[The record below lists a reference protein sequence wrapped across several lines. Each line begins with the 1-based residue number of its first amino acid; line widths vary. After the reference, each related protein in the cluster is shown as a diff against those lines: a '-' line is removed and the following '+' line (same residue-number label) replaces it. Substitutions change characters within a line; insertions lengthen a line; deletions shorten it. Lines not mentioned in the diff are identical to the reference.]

1 MIKKNFKK
9 LYDPGFN
16 CLKATESLQGGT
28 LLLPLSSQESWYS
41 FYRPRKDERL
51 SQLWNHLG
59 VLTRNP

>member
-16 CLKATESLQGGT
+16 CLKATEPLQGDT